1 VQKNRLV
8 YVVRGWGGRQESWL
22 IEAGELWGE
31 TAHDDVW
38 TDLSELLER
47 RFEGDL
53 MIQRCF
59 IDAGFRPGKRDMV
72 PEHKV
77 YDFCR
82 RHGRQV
88 RASKGFEY
96 RDQPLSV
103 KRVDVN
109 SRGQA
114 AKYGLD
120 LVRLDTDFLK
130 SWVHSR
136 LRWPVDQ
143 PGGWHLPN
151 DVTEAYC
158 KQIVSES
165 RVRKAGGGHTWVQ
178 RSRENHWLDAEALAY
193 AAAYMLGVQRLS
205 PEAAENILS
214 RRERDNLHVRSS
226 APGQPG
232 QKPVKA
238 PVRYAKD
245 TWLGAERGNLRG
257 DWDL

>member
-1 VQKNRLV
+1 MQKNRLV

-96 RDQPLSV
+96 RDGAVALFVGIRCGAISSDMKLS
-103 KRVDVN
+103 
-109 SRGQA
+109 SQA
-114 AKYGLD
+114 A
-120 LVRLDTDFLK
+120 
-130 SWVHSR
+130 
-136 LRWPVDQ
+136 
-143 PGGWHLPN
+143 
-151 DVTEAYC
+151 
-158 KQIVSES
+158 
-165 RVRKAGGGHTWVQ
+165 
-178 RSRENHWLDAEALAY
+178 RSI
-193 AAAYMLGVQRLS
+193 G
-205 PEAAENILS
+205 
-214 RRERDNLHVRSS
+214 
-226 APGQPG
+226 
-232 QKPVKA
+232 
-238 PVRYAKD
+238 
-245 TWLGAERGNLRG
+245 
-257 DWDL
+257 